1 MTEKRKT
8 YIVQNDIV
16 CRNAIGRDKE
26 QCLVIDLEDFANL
39 TGSDL
44 LDVVLAE
51 INLGDSCVGSHD
63 VWFVDLY
70 FLCLLVLSC
79 LVLRCGGSCD
89 SSWLVTG
96 VLIFLRA
103 KSENLR
109 HWQGLSR
116 APGDIQCC
124 TCLYPSRINRAQ
136 PTDRSNL
143 SIQTKDIIRIKF
155 RLGPFVQKVEKLRGS
170 YIFSCACTMLLI
182 VRLET

>member
-1 MTEKRKT
+1 MTEKQKT

-70 FLCLLVLSC
+70 FLIIDLYIHLFILQYIEYINLHSFSGSVSFCMQ
-79 LVLRCGGSCD
+79 LRD
-89 SSWLVTG
+89 RQ
-96 VLIFLRA
+96 LIAETDHLIEKEIEFDRGHL
-103 KSENLR
+103 
-109 HWQGLSR
+109 
-116 APGDIQCC
+116 
-124 TCLYPSRINRAQ
+124 
-136 PTDRSNL
+136 PTDGMIS
-143 SIQTKDIIRIKF
+143 SEPDIG
-155 RLGPFVQKVEKLRGS
+155 L
-170 YIFSCACTMLLI
+170 FS
-182 VRLET
+182 R